1 MFDKAGKR
9 VVIIAGPNGAGKTT
23 FANEFLPNEAGLLNF
38 INADLIAAGLSPYAP
53 EKAAIRAG
61 RIMIEIMAERV
72 RSGKSFAFESTLSGR
87 GYLRHIVA
95 WQQVGYFV
103 KLIYLSLASPEIALA
118 RIRQRVREGG
128 HPVPE
133 AVVRRRFEGGLYN
146 FNRFYRPLVDQ
157 WALYDNSRRK
167 PVLISEGAKT

>member
-1 MFDKAGKR
+1 
-9 VVIIAGPNGAGKTT
+9 
-23 FANEFLPNEAGLLNF
+23 
-38 INADLIAAGLSPYAP
+38 
-53 EKAAIRAG
+53 
-61 RIMIEIMAERV
+61 
-72 RSGKSFAFESTLSGR
+72 
-87 GYLRHIVA
+87 
-95 WQQVGYFV
+95 
-103 KLIYLSLASPEIALA
+103 LIYLSLASPEIALA